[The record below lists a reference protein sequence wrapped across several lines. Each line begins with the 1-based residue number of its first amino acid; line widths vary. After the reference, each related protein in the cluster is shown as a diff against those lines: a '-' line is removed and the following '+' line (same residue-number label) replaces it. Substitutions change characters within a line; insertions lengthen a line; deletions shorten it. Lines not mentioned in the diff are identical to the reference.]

1 MSKNRKKGIVI
12 LLLGIVIM
20 VLSLLFPIGSSNF
33 TENGRLERN
42 EFGEGEKQISLIA
55 ITNQEETIIEYNV
68 AERKFTESEIQNM
81 LPEFK
86 AKLESAVLGAN
97 ESLDKIQSTLSLVEQ
112 LEGYPF
118 YITWSSERSDLI
130 GSEGNLKE
138 EIVEPVPVMMT
149 AEFEYE
155 EWIFEHS
162 FLIVLVPREY
172 SPLEEWVHQLE
183 DALVRADEE
192 SKNQT
197 YMNLPQTIGGTSVKW
212 SEKRENKG
220 LKIGGFCVAVA
231 IIFFYADSTEKKER
245 EKKRL
250 QEIRKDY
257 PEFVMKCAMLVG
269 AGMTPRQ
276 VFERL
281 GKVYR
286 ENDSAKNP
294 LYEEV
299 LVTNRELGNR
309 IAERRVYESFG
320 RRCGIRE
327 TEKLGSMLSRNLTKG
342 TEGLKNALREEAKE
356 AMEMEKERIR
366 KQGETAGTKLL
377 FPMLILLLIVM
388 VIIMIPAFSTFSI

>member
-12 LLLGIVIM
+12 LLLGILMII
-20 VLSLLFPIGSSNF
+20 LSLLIPMGSGKL
-33 TENGRLERN
+33 TENGRLGRN
-42 EFGEGEKQISLIA
+42 EFGEGENTVSLIA
-55 ITNQEETIIEYNV
+55 ITNQDETIIEYNV
-68 AERKFTESEIQNM
+68 AERKYTESEIQTM
-81 LPEFK
+81 LPGFK
-86 AKLESAVLGAN
+86 EKLESSVLGAN
-97 ESLDKIQSTLSLVEQ
+97 ESLDKIQSSLSLVEA

-130 GSEGNLKE
+130 GSEGDLKE
-138 EIVEPVPVMMT
+138 EIEEPVPVMLT

-162 FLIVLVPREY
+162 FLVVLVPREY
-172 SPLEEWVHQLE
+172 APLEEWMHMLE
-183 DALVRADEE
+183 DALVRADAE
-192 SKNQT
+192 SENQT
-197 YMNLPQTIGGTSVKW
+197 YMNLPEIIGGTSVKW

-220 LKIGGFCVAVA
+220 LKIGVFCVIAA
-231 IIFFYADSTEKKER
+231 IIFFYADSVEKKEQ

-250 QEIRKDY
+250 REMRKDY

-276 VFERL
+276 AFERL
-281 GKVYR
+281 GKVYQ
-286 ENDSAKNP
+286 ENSSVKTP

-299 LVTNRELGNR
+299 VVTNRELENR

-327 TEKLGSMLSRNLTKG
+327 TEKLGSILSRNLTKG

-356 AMEMEKERIR
+356 AMEMEKEQIR

-388 VIIMIPAFSTFSI
+388 VIIMVPAFSTFSI

>member
-1 MSKNRKKGIVI
+1 MSKNRKKGIMI
-12 LLLGIVIM
+12 LFLGILIM
-20 VLSLLFPIGSSNF
+20 VLSLVFPMGSGNF
-33 TENGRLERN
+33 TANGRLERN
-42 EFGEGEKQISLIA
+42 EFGEGEKQVSLVA
-55 ITNQEETIIEYNV
+55 ITDREETVIEYNV
-68 AERKFTESEIQNM
+68 AERKFTESEIRTM

-86 AKLESAVLGAN
+86 EKLENAVLGEN
-97 ESLDKIQSTLSLVEQ
+97 ESPDKIQFSLLLMEEM
-112 LEGYPF
+112 EGYPF

-130 GSEGNLKE
+130 GSGGNLKE
-138 EIVEPVPVMMT
+138 EIVEPVPVMLT

-162 FLIVLVPREY
+162 FLVVLVPREY
-172 SPLEEWVHQLE
+172 SLLEQWVHQLE
-183 DALVRADEE
+183 DALVRADKE
-192 SKNQT
+192 SESQT
-197 YMNLPQTIGGTSVKW
+197 YMNLPQTIGGISVKW

-220 LKIGGFCVAVA
+220 LKIGGFCVVA
-231 IIFFYADSTEKKER
+231 AIFFFYADSAEKKER

-257 PEFVMKCAMLVG
+257 PGFVMKCAMLVG

-276 VFERL
+276 AFERL

-286 ENDSAKNP
+286 ESGFVNNP

-299 LVTNRELGNR
+299 LITNRELDNR

>member
-1 MSKNRKKGIVI
+1 MSKNRKKGIAI
-12 LLLGIVIM
+12 LLLGILIM
-20 VLSLLFPIGSSNF
+20 VLSLVFPMGSGNLAES
-33 TENGRLERN
+33 GCLKRN
-42 EFGEGEKQISLIA
+42 EFGEGEKQVSLVA
-55 ITNQEETIIEYNV
+55 ITDREETVIEYNV
-68 AERKFTESEIQNM
+68 AERKFTESEIRNM

-86 AKLESAVLGAN
+86 EKLECSVLGEN
-97 ESLDKIQSTLSLVEQ
+97 ESLDKIQYPLSLKEE
-112 LEGYPF
+112 LDGYPF
-118 YITWSSERSDLI
+118 YITWNNERSDLI

-138 EIVEPVPVMMT
+138 KVDEPVPVMLT

-162 FLIVLVPREY
+162 FPVVLVPREY
-172 SPLEEWVHQLE
+172 GPLEEWMHLLE

-192 SKNQT
+192 SENQT
-197 YMNLPQTIGGTSVKW
+197 YMNLPETIGGISVKW
-212 SEKRENKG
+212 GEKRENKG
-220 LKIGGFCVAVA
+220 LKIGGFCVVAA
-231 IIFFYADSTEKKER
+231 IIFFYADSVEKNER
-245 EKKRL
+245 DKKRL

-269 AGMTPRQ
+269 AGLTPRQ
-276 VFERL
+276 AFERL
-281 GKVYR
+281 GKVYK
-286 ENDSAKNP
+286 ENSSAKNS
-294 LYEEV
+294 LYEEI
-299 LVTNRELGNR
+299 LVTNRELENR

-327 TEKLGSMLSRNLTKG
+327 TEKLGNMLSRNLTKG

-356 AMEMEKERIR
+356 AMEIEKERIR

>member
-1 MSKNRKKGIVI
+1 MSKNRKKGIAI
-12 LLLGIVIM
+12 LLLGILIM
-20 VLSLLFPIGSSNF
+20 VLSLVFPMGSGNLAES
-33 TENGRLERN
+33 GCLKRN
-42 EFGEGEKQISLIA
+42 EFGEGEKQVSLVA
-55 ITNQEETIIEYNV
+55 ITDREETIIEYNV
-68 AERKFTESEIQNM
+68 AERKFTESEIHNM

-86 AKLESAVLGAN
+86 EKLESAVLGEN
-97 ESLDKIQSTLSLVEQ
+97 ESPDKIQFSLLLMEE

-130 GSEGNLKE
+130 GSGGNLKE
-138 EIVEPVPVMMT
+138 EIVEPVPVMLT

-162 FLIVLVPREY
+162 FLVVLVPREY
-172 SPLEEWVHQLE
+172 APLEEWIHMLE
-183 DALVRADEE
+183 DALVRADVNSE
-192 SKNQT
+192 NQT
-197 YMNLPQTIGGTSVKW
+197 YMNLPEIIGGTSVKW
-212 SEKRENKG
+212 GEKRENKG
-220 LKIGGFCVAVA
+220 LKIGGFCVVAA
-231 IIFFYADSTEKKER
+231 IIFFYADSVEKNER
-245 EKKRL
+245 DKKRL

-276 VFERL
+276 AFERL
-281 GKVYR
+281 GKVYK
-286 ENDSAKNP
+286 ENSSAKNS
-294 LYEEV
+294 LYEEI
-299 LVTNRELGNR
+299 LVTNRELENR

-356 AMEMEKERIR
+356 AMEIEKERIR

>member
-12 LLLGIVIM
+12 LLLGILIM
-20 VLSLLFPIGSSNF
+20 VLSLLLPRGSSDF
-33 TENGRLERN
+33 AENCRLERN
-42 EFGEGEKQISLIA
+42 EFGEGEKQVSLVA
-55 ITNQEETIIEYNV
+55 VAGHEETIIEYNV
-68 AERKFTESEIQNM
+68 AERKFTEGEIQTM

-86 AKLESAVLGAN
+86 EKLENAVLGEN
-97 ESLDKIQSTLSLVEQ
+97 ESPDKIQFSLLLMEE

-130 GSEGNLKE
+130 GSRGNLKE
-138 EIVEPVPVMMT
+138 EIVEPVPVMLT

-162 FLIVLVPREY
+162 FLVVLVPREY
-172 SPLEEWVHQLE
+172 SLLEEWVHQLE
-183 DALVRADEE
+183 DALVRADKE
-192 SKNQT
+192 SESQT

-220 LKIGGFCVAVA
+220 LKIGGFCVVA
-231 IIFFYADSTEKKER
+231 AMFFFYADSAEKKER

-276 VFERL
+276 AFERL

-286 ENDSAKNP
+286 ENGFVKNP

-299 LVTNRELGNR
+299 LVTNRELDNR

-327 TEKLGSMLSRNLTKG
+327 AEKLGSMLSRNLTKG

>member
-1 MSKNRKKGIVI
+1 MSKNRKKGIII
-12 LLLGIVIM
+12 LFFGILIM
-20 VLSLLFPIGSSNF
+20 ILSLLFPRDSGNLAES
-33 TENGRLERN
+33 GCLERN
-42 EFGEGEKQISLIA
+42 EFGEGEKQVSLIA
-55 ITNQEETIIEYNV
+55 ITNQDKTIIEYNV
-68 AERKFTESEIQNM
+68 AERKFTESEIHNM

-86 AKLESAVLGAN
+86 EKLESAVLGEN
-97 ESLDKIQSTLSLVEQ
+97 ESLDKIQFSLLLMEE

-130 GSEGNLKE
+130 GSGGNLKE
-138 EIVEPVPVMMT
+138 EIVEPVPVMLT

-162 FLIVLVPREY
+162 FLVVLVPREY
-172 SPLEEWVHQLE
+172 APLEEWIHMLE
-183 DALVRADEE
+183 DALVRADVD
-192 SKNQT
+192 SKNQI
-197 YMNLPQTIGGTSVKW
+197 YMNLPETIGGTSVKW

-220 LKIGGFCVAVA
+220 LKMGGFCVAVA
-231 IIFFYADSTEKKER
+231 IIFFYADSVEKNER
-245 EKKRL
+245 DKKRL

-269 AGMTPRQ
+269 AGLTPRQ
-276 VFERL
+276 AFERL
-281 GKVYR
+281 GKVYK
-286 ENDSAKNP
+286 ENSSAKNS
-294 LYEEV
+294 LYEEI
-299 LVTNRELGNR
+299 LVTNRELENR

-356 AMEMEKERIR
+356 AMEIEKERIR

>member
-1 MSKNRKKGIVI
+1 MSKNRKKGIAI
-12 LLLGIVIM
+12 LLLGILIM
-20 VLSLLFPIGSSNF
+20 VFSLLIPIGPGKL

-42 EFGEGEKQISLIA
+42 EFGEGENTVSLIV
-55 ITNQEETIIEYNV
+55 ITNQDETIIEYNV
-68 AERKFTESEIQNM
+68 AERKYTESEIQTM
-81 LPEFK
+81 LQGFK
-86 AKLESAVLGAN
+86 EKLESAVLGEN
-97 ESLDKIQSTLSLVEQ
+97 ESPDKIQSSLLLMEE

-138 EIVEPVPVMMT
+138 KVDEPVPVMLT

-162 FLIVLVPREY
+162 FPVVLVPREY
-172 SPLEEWVHQLE
+172 GPLEEWLHLLE

-192 SKNQT
+192 SENQT
-197 YMNLPQTIGGTSVKW
+197 YMNLPETIGGTSVKW
-212 SEKRENKG
+212 REKRENKG

-231 IIFFYADSTEKKER
+231 IIFFYADSVEKKEQA
-245 EKKRL
+245 KKRL

-269 AGMTPRQ
+269 AGLTPRQ
-276 VFERL
+276 AFERL
-281 GKVYR
+281 GKVYK
-286 ENDSAKNP
+286 ENSSAKNS
-294 LYEEV
+294 LYEEI
-299 LVTNRELGNR
+299 LVTNRELENR

>member
-1 MSKNRKKGIVI
+1 MSKNRKKGIAI
-12 LLLGIVIM
+12 LLLGILIM
-20 VLSLLFPIGSSNF
+20 ILSLVFPMGSGNSA
-33 TENGRLERN
+33 ESGCLKRN
-42 EFGEGEKQISLIA
+42 EFGEGEKQVSLVA
-55 ITNQEETIIEYNV
+55 ITDREETVIEYNV
-68 AERKFTESEIQNM
+68 AERKFTESEIRNM

-86 AKLESAVLGAN
+86 EKLECSVLGEN
-97 ESLDKIQSTLSLVEQ
+97 ESLDKIQYSLSLKEE
-112 LEGYPF
+112 LDGYPF
-118 YITWSSERSDLI
+118 YITWSNERSDLI
-130 GSEGNLKE
+130 GSEGNLKKEIE
-138 EIVEPVPVMMT
+138 EHIPVLIT

-162 FLIVLVPREY
+162 FPVVLVPREY
-172 SPLEEWVHQLE
+172 GPLEEWMHLLE

-192 SKNQT
+192 SENQT
-197 YMNLPQTIGGTSVKW
+197 YMNLPETIGGTSVKW
-212 SEKRENKG
+212 REKRENKG

-231 IIFFYADSTEKKER
+231 IIFFYADSAEKKEWK
-245 EKKRL
+245 KKRL

-276 VFERL
+276 AFERL
-281 GKVYR
+281 GKVYK
-286 ENDSAKNP
+286 ENSSAKNS
-294 LYEEV
+294 LYEEI
-299 LVTNRELGNR
+299 LVTNRELENR